1 MPRANDPVRLAPE
14 ARVHFET
21 LIADLSAQFV
31 NLDANLVD
39 RAVED
44 ALKRLG
50 EQLDVD
56 RGILAQLADA
66 GHGLIVTH
74 HWARTAEPSPYLK
87 VDADQ
92 VMPFGLARLMR
103 GDVHSFSSLD
113 ELPEDAP
120 DREFLAQRGTKSAVA
135 VPLVMAGQVI
145 GSLGF
150 STIRGE
156 RQWDAD
162 VVRRIRLVADVFA
175 GALARKRLDASLR
188 RAIDDRVAFETLIAD
203 LASQFV
209 NIDSDLVDGAIED
222 AQRRL
227 VEALHIDRSSL
238 FEFDG
243 EGQAVFSQY
252 WSRPEFPLPPIER
265 GSVTSMF
272 PWTAAKV
279 RSGEVVIISCTDD
292 LPVDAPDREHFKQY
306 GTKATVAI
314 PLIVSGRVIGAL
326 TFGAIREARAWP
338 AETINRLCLIG
349 QVFASAL
356 ARKRSEAEL
365 RRTLDEN
372 VRLRDR
378 LIQENVYLQQ
388 EVKARQGLTGIIGQ
402 SAAIRSV
409 LDEVAQV
416 AQTGATVLLSGETG
430 TGKELVATAI
440 HEQSSRGARAMV
452 CVHCAA
458 IPTALIESEL
468 FGREKG
474 AYTGALTRQTG
485 RFELADGSTL
495 FLDEIGELPAEVQV
509 KLLRVLQE
517 RQIERLGSSRPIRI
531 DVRIIA
537 ATNRDLEQMVADGA
551 FREDLYYRLNVFPIR
566 VPPLRE
572 RPEDIPTLTW
582 AFIDEFAKALGKR
595 IESISKE
602 HMQALQRY
610 SWPGNVRELRNVV
623 ERAVIVSNGPRLV
636 IEPPRA
642 KAAGVRRHVRLQD
655 VEREHIRGVLERT
668 GWRVRGDAGA
678 AELLGLKP
686 STLEDRMAKLG
697 LRRPP
702 Q

>member
-1 MPRANDPVRLAPE
+1 MSSWRSA
-14 ARVHFET
+14 ARNRPWPFPW
-21 LIADLSAQFV
+21 LS
-31 NLDANLVD
+31 
-39 RAVED
+39 
-44 ALKRLG
+44 
-50 EQLDVD
+50 
-56 RGILAQLADA
+56 
-66 GHGLIVTH
+66 
-74 HWARTAEPSPYLK
+74 
-87 VDADQ
+87 
-92 VMPFGLARLMR
+92 
-103 GDVHSFSSLD
+103 
-113 ELPEDAP
+113 
-120 DREFLAQRGTKSAVA
+120 
-135 VPLVMAGQVI
+135 AGQVI

-188 RAIDDRVAFETLIAD
+188 KAIDDRVAFETLIAD

-243 EGQAVFSQY
+243 EGQAVFTQY

-338 AETINRLCLIG
+338 AETINRLSLIG

-378 LIQENVYLQQ
+378 LIQENVYLQH

-440 HEQSSRGARAMV
+440 HERSSRGARA
-452 CVHCAA
+452 
-458 IPTALIESEL
+458 
-468 FGREKG
+468 
-474 AYTGALTRQTG
+474 
-485 RFELADGSTL
+485 
-495 FLDEIGELPAEVQV
+495 
-509 KLLRVLQE
+509 
-517 RQIERLGSSRPIRI
+517 
-531 DVRIIA
+531 
-537 ATNRDLEQMVADGA
+537 DGA
-551 FREDLYYRLNVFPIR
+551 RAIV
-566 VPPLRE
+566 
-572 RPEDIPTLTW
+572 RP
-582 AFIDEFAKALGKR
+582 
-595 IESISKE
+595 S
-602 HMQALQRY
+602 
-610 SWPGNVRELRNVV
+610 
-623 ERAVIVSNGPRLV
+623 
-636 IEPPRA
+636 
-642 KAAGVRRHVRLQD
+642 RRR
-655 VEREHIRGVLERT
+655 
-668 GWRVRGDAGA
+668 
-678 AELLGLKP
+678 
-686 STLEDRMAKLG
+686 
-697 LRRPP
+697 
-702 Q
+702 